1 MHLHTKYQQNSS
13 LHNGNIQ
20 IKPICTHIL
29 TMKNKDGRRSNIKRP
44 IQKPVGYVK
53 HNVLQYLHIE
63 YQDDISNRWGESA
76 FRKQL
81 KNVNFLNKNG
91 RQAAI
96 LNPIDP
102 KFTVLMHLGWVHLQ
116 PKY

>member
-63 YQDDISNRWGESA
+63 YQVYIEYLKPLGENQTLENR
-76 FRKQL
+76 
-81 KNVNFLNKNG
+81 
-91 RQAAI
+91 
-96 LNPIDP
+96 P
-102 KFTVLMHLGWVHLQ
+102 KT
-116 PKY
+116 